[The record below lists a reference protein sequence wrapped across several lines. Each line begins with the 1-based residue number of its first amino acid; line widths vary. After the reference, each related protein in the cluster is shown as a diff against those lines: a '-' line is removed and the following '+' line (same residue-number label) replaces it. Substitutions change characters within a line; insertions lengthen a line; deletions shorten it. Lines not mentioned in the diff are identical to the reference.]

1 MFFINI
7 IKKQNKLFILH
18 LISIIIFSTINFM
31 VSKKYGNDEDKENF
45 KNYSDSFY
53 YTTIT
58 HFTIGFGDIS
68 PRSRTMKMISVL
80 HAFIAFSLMNL

>member
-7 IKKQNKLFILH
+7 IKKQNKLLIFHVIVIILF
-18 LISIIIFSTINFM
+18 SIINFL
-31 VSKKYGNDEDKENF
+31 VSKKYGNNEDKENF
-45 KNYSDSFY
+45 KNYSDTFY

-80 HAFIAFSLMNL
+80 HAFVAFSLMNL